1 MVLISILIIITLA
14 IIMLI
19 ITILIIVSIIVIII
33 IIIAA
38 EEKLD
43 IEAKQKLEDDLV
55 RAVEDFTLDVCEA
68 NS

>member
-1 MVLISILIIITLA
+1 
-14 IIMLI
+14 MLI